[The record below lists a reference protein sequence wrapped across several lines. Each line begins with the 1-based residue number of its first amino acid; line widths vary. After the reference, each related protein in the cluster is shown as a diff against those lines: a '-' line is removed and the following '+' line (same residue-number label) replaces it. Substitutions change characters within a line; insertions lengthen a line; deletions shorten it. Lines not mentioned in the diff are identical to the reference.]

1 MPMTETASGRADGG
15 VRSIMRAV
23 DLLDLFDAEHPWRPL
38 REIVT
43 LTELPKTTVVRL
55 LATLEGLGL
64 VADRQ
69 DGTYGLGARF
79 LQWVRLSEAM
89 WEVSEGTRR
98 VMREL
103 VDRCGETVN
112 LYIRQDASRVSIAQQ
127 EGTTTVRSVVTVGA
141 QLPLTQGA
149 TAKVLLGA
157 APAPV
162 WELLERR
169 HPEVDLAALRREVAG
184 TAEIGYSVTHGE
196 RELGASSVAVPI
208 RRHGRVVAS
217 LSVSGPTSRFTADRI
232 GGYVDAVTDAAQRIS
247 AAGLGSVE
255 VFL

>member
-1 MPMTETASGRADGG
+1 MLTTATASGRADGG
-15 VRSIMRAV
+15 VRSITRAV
-23 DLLDLFDAEHPWRPL
+23 DLLDLFDAEHPSRPL

-55 LATLEGLGL
+55 LSTLEGLGL

-89 WEVSEGTRR
+89 WEVNAPTRDA
-98 VMREL
+98 MREL
-103 VDRCGETVN
+103 VDSCGETVN
-112 LYIRQDASRVSIAQQ
+112 LYIRQDTYRVSIAQQ
-127 EGTTTVRSVVTVGA
+127 EGTTTVRSVVAVGA

-149 TAKVLLGA
+149 TAKVLLSD
-157 APAPV
+157 APTKV
-162 WELLERR
+162 WESLETRY
-169 HPEVDLAALRREVAG
+169 PEVDAAALRREVAS
-184 TAEIGYSVTHGE
+184 TAELGYSVTHGE

-208 RRHGRVVAS
+208 RRGGRVIAA

-232 GGYVDAVTDAAQRIS
+232 GDYVDAVTAAAQGIS
-247 AAGLGSVE
+247 TTGLGSVE
-255 VFL
+255 AFL